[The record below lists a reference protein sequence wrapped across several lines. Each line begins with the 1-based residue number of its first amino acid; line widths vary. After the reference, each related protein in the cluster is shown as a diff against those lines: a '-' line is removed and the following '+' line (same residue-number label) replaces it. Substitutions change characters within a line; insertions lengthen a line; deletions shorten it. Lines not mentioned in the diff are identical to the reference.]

1 MRLNSIQLD
10 KHHLA
15 LDFLCFQDAKRASP
29 SGPSCLLRDI
39 SWQCGIAEH
48 QFPSGPPAVS
58 RAGTNI
64 VPGGF
69 PWLPGYGTLGESVRT
84 GQEHMVSTTAS
95 SPARPPNSPQRPQAG
110 SLHTFGWVGSK
121 IFYELLTFK
130 IQGMPHKNPNF
141 QLLLETTKMWQR
153 WAHTPFCVII
163 NRQRDS
169 RSL

>member
-1 MRLNSIQLD
+1 MRPNSIQLD
-10 KHHLA
+10 KHQLA
-15 LDFLCFQDAKRASP
+15 LDVLRSQDAKRASP

-69 PWLPGYGTLGESVRT
+69 PWLPGYGTLGESVWT
-84 GQEHMVSTTAS
+84 GQEHVVSTTAS
-95 SPARPPNSPQRPQAG
+95 SPAWPPNSLQRPQAG
-110 SLHTFGWVGSK
+110 SPHTFGRIGSK

-130 IQGMPHKNPNF
+130 IHGIPHKNPNF
-141 QLLLETTKMWQR
+141 QLFLEATKKWQR
-153 WAHTPFCVII
+153 WAYIPFCAII

-169 RSL
+169 CSQ